1 MPSDALFQKSKRRIF
16 VSHDHFADGHA
27 YETFKRI
34 FSSLYEIVRDNSLE
48 RELDGT
54 DGEGFVRGLREG
66 PMKDCDCL
74 VVLCGAKTH
83 QDRFVDWEIKAALED
98 RIGLLAILFP
108 ANLANPADP
117 KGPAD
122 ADAAE
127 ESSGQPLLP
136 DRLRENFD
144 GGYAVVCRWSE
155 IVSTQVDLTS
165 RILFAMDREREM
177 IRNARPLM
185 VPKTGS

>member
-1 MPSDALFQKSKRRIF
+1 MPSDALFQKPKRRIF
-16 VSHDHFADGHA
+16 VSHDHFGDGHA

-34 FSSLYEIVRDNSLE
+34 FSSLYDIVRDNSLE
-48 RELDGT
+48 RELGGT

-83 QDRFVDWEIKAALED
+83 EDRFVDWEIKAALEE

-108 ANLANPADP
+108 ANLAGSAASAD
-117 KGPAD
+117 G
-122 ADAAE
+122 E
-127 ESSGQPLLP
+127 ESPGQPLLP
-136 DRLRENFD
+136 ERLRENFD

-185 VPKTGS
+185 VPRIGS

>member
-1 MPSDALFQKSKRRIF
+1 MDSDALFQRPKRRIY

-48 RELDGT
+48 RELGGT
-54 DGEGFVRGLREG
+54 DGEGFVRALRAG
-66 PMKDCDCL
+66 PMRDCDCL
-74 VVLCGAKTH
+74 VVLCGARTH
-83 QDRFVDWEIKAALED
+83 EDRFVDWEIKAALEE

-108 ANLANPADP
+108 ANLANAGNAEKTAEDP
-117 KGPAD
+117 
-122 ADAAE
+122 
-127 ESSGQPLLP
+127 SQPLLP

-144 GGYAVVCRWSE
+144 GGYAVVCRWTE

-165 RILFAMDREREM
+165 RIQFAMDREREM
-177 IRNARPLM
+177 IRNERPLM
-185 VPKTGS
+185 SGNATR

>member
-1 MPSDALFQKSKRRIF
+1 MPSDALFQKPKRKIF
-16 VSHDHFADGHA
+16 VSHDHFADAHA

-34 FSSLYEIVRDNSLE
+34 FSSLYDIVRDNSLE

-54 DGEGFVRGLREG
+54 DGEGFIRGLREG
-66 PMKDCDCL
+66 PLRDCDCL

-83 QDRFVDWEIKAALED
+83 EDRFVDWEIKAALEE

-108 ANLANPADP
+108 ANLAAPAAS
-117 KGPAD
+117 AD
-122 ADAAE
+122 AEDPR
-127 ESSGQPLLP
+127 GQPLLP

-155 IVSTQVDLTS
+155 IVSTRVDLTS
-165 RILFAMDREREM
+165 RIQFAMDREREM

-185 VPKTGS
+185 NRLP

>member
-1 MPSDALFQKSKRRIF
+1 MPSDALFQKPKRKIY

-48 RELDGT
+48 RELGGN
-54 DGEGFVRGLREG
+54 DGEAFVRGLREG
-66 PMKDCDCL
+66 PMRGCDCL
-74 VVLCGAKTH
+74 VVLCGAGTH
-83 QDRFVDWEIKAALED
+83 EDRFVDWEIKAALEE

-108 ANLANPADP
+108 SNLANPA
-117 KGPAD
+117 AS
-122 ADAAE
+122 AAAE
-127 ESSGQPLLP
+127 ETPGRVLLP
-136 DRLRENFD
+136 DRMQDNFD
-144 GGYAVVCRWSE
+144 SGYAVVCRWSE

-177 IRNARPLM
+177 IRNGRPLM
-185 VPKTGS
+185 ILP

>member
-1 MPSDALFQKSKRRIF
+1 LGGLVDINGMPSDALFQKPKRRIF

-34 FSSLYEIVRDNSLE
+34 FSSLYDIVRDNSLE

-66 PMKDCDCL
+66 PMRDCDCL
-74 VVLCGAKTH
+74 VVLCGARTH
-83 QDRFVDWEIKAALED
+83 EDRFVDWEIKAALES

-108 ANLANPADP
+108 SNLADP
-117 KGPAD
+117 SGDP
-122 ADAAE
+122 
-127 ESSGQPLLP
+127 GQPLLP
-136 DRLRENFD
+136 ERLRENFD

-177 IRNARPLM
+177 IRNERPLM
-185 VPKTGS
+185 IRQ

>member
-1 MPSDALFQKSKRRIF
+1 MPSDALFQKPKRKIY

-74 VVLCGAKTH
+74 VVLCGARTH
-83 QDRFVDWEIKAALED
+83 EDRFVDWEIKAALEE

-108 ANLANPADP
+108 ANLADPA
-117 KGPAD
+117 AAAVASED
-122 ADAAE
+122 AGE
-127 ESSGQPLLP
+127 TPPQPLLP

-155 IVSTQVDLTS
+155 IVSTKVDLTS

-185 VPKTGS
+185 NRR

>member
-1 MPSDALFQKSKRRIF
+1 MPSDALFQKTKRRIF
-16 VSHDHFADGHA
+16 VSHDHFADAHA

-74 VVLCGAKTH
+74 VVLCGARTH
-83 QDRFVDWEIKAALED
+83 EDRFVDWEIKAALEE

-108 ANLANPADP
+108 SNLASPAVST
-117 KGPAD
+117 AS
-122 ADAAE
+122 AATTDTE
-127 ESSGQPLLP
+127 ELPGQPLLP
-136 DRLRENFD
+136 ERLRENFD
-144 GGYAVVCRWSE
+144 GGYAVVCRWPE

-177 IRNARPLM
+177 IRNGLPLM
-185 VPKTGS
+185 APRP